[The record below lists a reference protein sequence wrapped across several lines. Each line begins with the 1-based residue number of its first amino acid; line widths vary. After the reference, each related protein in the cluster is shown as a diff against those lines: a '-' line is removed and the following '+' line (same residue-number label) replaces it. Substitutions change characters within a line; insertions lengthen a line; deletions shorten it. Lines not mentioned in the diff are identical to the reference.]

1 MFSNIHK
8 IDSLFKKE
16 VKDTLSQN
24 TNQLTMSRFFDI
36 QALINGDMI
45 QLDLFTNS
53 NGPRSLYVEWVPD
66 ELTKEC
72 AMNYFSDLGVVSA
85 VDFVKQKTGKAR
97 MMFVHFE
104 HFHVDHNCDV
114 NNIASAHPNAYELP
128 ISFPTKNPRYSK
140 EYKLRCR
147 INTKPIP
154 RVEYNAAQL
163 TDMVDRLHKEL
174 EELKQE
180 VAELK
185 AKPTNA

>member
-1 MFSNIHK
+1 M
-8 IDSLFKKE
+8 
-16 VKDTLSQN
+16 SQ
-24 TNQLTMSRFFDI
+24 SFDI
-36 QALINGDMI
+36 QALMNGDMT

-53 NGPRSLYVEWVPD
+53 NGIRSLYVEWVPD
-66 ELTKEC
+66 ELTKED
-72 AMNYFSDLGVVSA
+72 AMKYFSSLGFVSA

-97 MMFVHFE
+97 MMFVHFDS
-104 HFHVDHNCDV
+104 FHEKHNYEV

-147 INTKPIP
+147 INTKPIQ

-163 TDMVDRLHKEL
+163 TDMVDRLRKEL
-174 EELKQE
+174 EEVKKE

-185 AKPTNA
+185 AKPINA

>member
-1 MFSNIHK
+1 MFKETTIK
-8 IDSLFKKE
+8 I
-16 VKDTLSQN
+16 
-24 TNQLTMSRFFDI
+24 TMSRSFDI
-36 QALINGDMI
+36 QSLINGDMS

-53 NGPRSLYVEWVPD
+53 TGIRSLYVEWVPD
-66 ELTKEC
+66 ELTKEH

-104 HFHVDHNCDV
+104 QFHHKDNIDV
-114 NNIASAHPNAYELP
+114 NNIASSHPNAYELP
-128 ISFPTKNPRYSK
+128 ISFPTKNPRYPTK

-147 INTKPIP
+147 INTKPIQ

-163 TDMVDRLHKEL
+163 TDMVDRLRKEL

-180 VAELK
+180 VAMLK
-185 AKPTNA
+185 TKPINA